1 MCRHRRRV
9 KLIPLFSFVLPP
21 ILRERGGDTRENG
34 HLEKLASAV
43 QHRGTSFDVETRLD
57 QPSLPRWRNSVNLCA
72 SLGRVQL
79 SDDHYCV
86 RRGGGYLLSPLIRSN
101 ATEKLLPG
109 SSYSTLPISIP
120 LQFALPESSRVYF
133 LFSLSFFYFEYNTI
147 LNLSPRFNY
156 TRRELSRK
164 RFRNI

>member
-1 MCRHRRRV
+1 MRGRSSITRCRHRRRV

-21 ILRERGGDTRENG
+21 ILRERGGDTRETG
-34 HLEKLASAV
+34 IWKSWHLPCNTVERVSTSKL
-43 QHRGTSFDVETRLD
+43 DY

-133 LFSLSFFYFEYNTI
+133 LFSFFILLLFRIQYN
-147 LNLSPRFNY
+147 S
-156 TRRELSRK
+156 
-164 RFRNI
+164 

>member
-1 MCRHRRRV
+1 MRGRSSITRCRHRRRV

-86 RRGGGYLLSPLIRSN
+86 RRGGFPRFRGGGYLLSPLIRSN

-120 LQFALPESSRVYF
+120 LQFALPENSRVYF
-133 LFSLSFFYFEYNTI
+133 LFSFFILLLFRIQYN
-147 LNLSPRFNY
+147 S
-156 TRRELSRK
+156 
-164 RFRNI
+164 

>member
-1 MCRHRRRV
+1 MKTGIWKSWHLPCNTVERV
-9 KLIPLFSFVLPP
+9 STSKL
-21 ILRERGGDTRENG
+21 DY
-34 HLEKLASAV
+34 
-43 QHRGTSFDVETRLD
+43 

-120 LQFALPESSRVYF
+120 LQFALPENSRVYF

-156 TRRELSRK
+156 TRREPE
-164 RFRNI
+164 FRNI

>member
-1 MCRHRRRV
+1 MRGRSSITRCRHRRRV

-21 ILRERGGDTRENG
+21 ILRERGGDTRETG
-34 HLEKLASAV
+34 IWKSWHLPCNTVERVSTSKL
-43 QHRGTSFDVETRLD
+43 DY

-86 RRGGGYLLSPLIRSN
+86 RRGGFPRFRGGGYLLSPLIRSN

-120 LQFALPESSRVYF
+120 LQFALPENSRVYF
-133 LFSLSFFYFEYNTI
+133 LFSFFILLLFRIQYN
-147 LNLSPRFNY
+147 S
-156 TRRELSRK
+156 
-164 RFRNI
+164 